1 MLEKERGVDNVT
13 SSQTVLEPEPDIEHS
28 SYKETQIVMEKIYN
42 AKHYLTMS
50 SVFMGMSSLICRR

>member
-28 SYKETQIVMEKIYN
+28 SYKETQIVREKIN
-42 AKHYLTMS
+42 SAKQYLTMTVTYNIIS
-50 SVFMGMSSLICRR
+50 FL